1 MAVTTNTKTMNITV
15 DHFNEIIPLLEKLF
29 NNEYPT
35 NEELV
40 NVLQQYV
47 SQEALEGALVDYVTT
62 EKLDEK
68 TAGLQGLTQE
78 QIDKINKVTEL
89 ENIDLLNTVTLVGL
103 FVGAMLPFL
112 FGALTMESVGKAANE
127 MIEEVRRQFR
137 ETPGIMEGTA
147 KPDYKKCVDIS
158 TDAALKEM
166 ILPGVLALAFPIL
179 IGLLLGS
186 NALAGLL
193 AGSVVTGFL
202 MAVFMSN
209 SGGAWDNAKKY
220 IEEGNHG
227 GKGSEAH
234 KAAVV
239 GDTVGDPFKDTSGPS
254 MNILIKLM
262 SIVSLVFA
270 PIILKHGGI
279 LINLIK

>member
-89 ENIDLLNTVTLVGL
+89 ENTVTTLNERITELQTLESTVVTL
-103 FVGAMLPFL
+103 NEKVVELQTRIE
-112 FGALTMESVGKAANE
+112 ALENPTVPPETPPEVPPTTTPTLTSIQAVVN
-127 MIEEVRRQFR
+127 IPEEVTITTSTPLEDLKQYIVVNGGYDD
-137 ETPGIMEGTA
+137 ETTKEITEYELQGTLTTGT
-147 KPDYKKCVDIS
+147 S
-158 TDAALKEM
+158 T
-166 ILPGVLALAFPIL
+166 IT
-179 IGLLLGS
+179 
-186 NALAGLL
+186 
-193 AGSVVTGFL
+193 VVPTENDSITTTFD
-202 MAVFMSN
+202 V
-209 SGGAWDNAKKY
+209 
-220 IEEGNHG
+220 
-227 GKGSEAH
+227 
-234 KAAVV
+234 
-239 GDTVGDPFKDTSGPS
+239 TV
-254 MNILIKLM
+254 
-262 SIVSLVFA
+262 A
-270 PIILKHGGI
+270 
-279 LINLIK
+279 

>member
-89 ENIDLLNTVTLVGL
+89 ENTIATLNERITGLQALESTVTTLNEKVVEL
-103 FVGAMLPFL
+103 QTRIE
-112 FGALTMESVGKAANE
+112 ALENPTVPPETPPEVPPTAPTLTSIQAVVN
-127 MIEEVRRQFR
+127 IPEEVTITTS
-137 ETPGIMEGTA
+137 TPLEDLKQYIVINGEYDDSTTKEITEYELQGTLTTGT
-147 KPDYKKCVDIS
+147 S
-158 TDAALKEM
+158 T
-166 ILPGVLALAFPIL
+166 ITVVPIENNS
-179 IGLLLGS
+179 ITTTFD
-186 NALAGLL
+186 
-193 AGSVVTGFL
+193 VTV
-202 MAVFMSN
+202 A
-209 SGGAWDNAKKY
+209 
-220 IEEGNHG
+220 
-227 GKGSEAH
+227 
-234 KAAVV
+234 
-239 GDTVGDPFKDTSGPS
+239 
-254 MNILIKLM
+254 
-262 SIVSLVFA
+262 
-270 PIILKHGGI
+270 
-279 LINLIK
+279 

>member
-89 ENIDLLNTVTLVGL
+89 ENTIATLNETITGLQALESTVVTLNEKVVQL
-103 FVGAMLPFL
+103 Q
-112 FGALTMESVGKAANE
+112 ALESTITTLNE
-127 MIEEVRRQFR
+127 KVVELQTRIEALENPTVPPETPPEVPPTAPTLTSIQAVVNIPEEVSITTSTPLEDLKQYIVVNGEYDD
-137 ETPGIMEGTA
+137 ETTKEITEYELQGTLTTGT
-147 KPDYKKCVDIS
+147 S
-158 TDAALKEM
+158 T
-166 ILPGVLALAFPIL
+166 IT
-179 IGLLLGS
+179 
-186 NALAGLL
+186 
-193 AGSVVTGFL
+193 VVPTENDSITTTFD
-202 MAVFMSN
+202 V
-209 SGGAWDNAKKY
+209 
-220 IEEGNHG
+220 
-227 GKGSEAH
+227 
-234 KAAVV
+234 
-239 GDTVGDPFKDTSGPS
+239 TV
-254 MNILIKLM
+254 
-262 SIVSLVFA
+262 A
-270 PIILKHGGI
+270 
-279 LINLIK
+279 

>member
-89 ENIDLLNTVTLVGL
+89 ENTVTTLNERITELQTLESTVVTL
-103 FVGAMLPFL
+103 NEKVVQLQTL
-112 FGALTMESVGKAANE
+112 ENTITTLNEKVVELQTRIEALENPTVPPETPPEVPPTTTPTLTSIQAVVN
-127 MIEEVRRQFR
+127 IPEEVSITTSTPLEDLKQYIVVNGEYDN
-137 ETPGIMEGTA
+137 ETTKEITEYELQGELTTGT
-147 KPDYKKCVDIS
+147 S
-158 TDAALKEM
+158 T
-166 ILPGVLALAFPIL
+166 IT
-179 IGLLLGS
+179 
-186 NALAGLL
+186 
-193 AGSVVTGFL
+193 VVATEN
-202 MAVFMSN
+202 N
-209 SGGAWDNAKKY
+209 SITTTFD
-220 IEEGNHG
+220 
-227 GKGSEAH
+227 
-234 KAAVV
+234 V
-239 GDTVGDPFKDTSGPS
+239 TV
-254 MNILIKLM
+254 
-262 SIVSLVFA
+262 A
-270 PIILKHGGI
+270 
-279 LINLIK
+279 

>member
-89 ENIDLLNTVTLVGL
+89 ENTVTTLNERITELQTLESTVVTL
-103 FVGAMLPFL
+103 NEKVVELQTRIE
-112 FGALTMESVGKAANE
+112 ALENPTTPPETPPEVPPTTTPTLTSIQAVVN
-127 MIEEVRRQFR
+127 IPEEVTITTSTPLEDLKQYIVVNGGYDD
-137 ETPGIMEGTA
+137 ETTKEITEYELQGTLTTGT
-147 KPDYKKCVDIS
+147 S
-158 TDAALKEM
+158 T
-166 ILPGVLALAFPIL
+166 IT
-179 IGLLLGS
+179 
-186 NALAGLL
+186 
-193 AGSVVTGFL
+193 VVATENDSITTTFD
-202 MAVFMSN
+202 V
-209 SGGAWDNAKKY
+209 
-220 IEEGNHG
+220 
-227 GKGSEAH
+227 
-234 KAAVV
+234 
-239 GDTVGDPFKDTSGPS
+239 TV
-254 MNILIKLM
+254 
-262 SIVSLVFA
+262 A
-270 PIILKHGGI
+270 
-279 LINLIK
+279 

>member
-89 ENIDLLNTVTLVGL
+89 ENTIATLNERITGLQSLESTIATLNEKVVELQTRIEALENPTVPPETPPEVPPTTPTLTSIQAV
-103 FVGAMLPFL
+103 VNIP
-112 FGALTMESVGKAANE
+112 
-127 MIEEVRRQFR
+127 EEVTITTSTPLEDLKQYIVVNGGYDD
-137 ETPGIMEGTA
+137 ETTKEITEYELQGTLTTGT
-147 KPDYKKCVDIS
+147 S
-158 TDAALKEM
+158 T
-166 ILPGVLALAFPIL
+166 IT
-179 IGLLLGS
+179 
-186 NALAGLL
+186 
-193 AGSVVTGFL
+193 VVATEN
-202 MAVFMSN
+202 N
-209 SGGAWDNAKKY
+209 SITTTFD
-220 IEEGNHG
+220 
-227 GKGSEAH
+227 
-234 KAAVV
+234 V
-239 GDTVGDPFKDTSGPS
+239 TV
-254 MNILIKLM
+254 
-262 SIVSLVFA
+262 A
-270 PIILKHGGI
+270 
-279 LINLIK
+279 

>member
-89 ENIDLLNTVTLVGL
+89 ENTIATLNETITGLQALESSVATLNEKVAQLQALESTIATLNEKVVELQTRIEALENPTVPPETPPEVPPTTTPTLTSIQAV
-103 FVGAMLPFL
+103 VNIP
-112 FGALTMESVGKAANE
+112 
-127 MIEEVRRQFR
+127 EEVTITTSTPLEDLKQYIVVNGGYDD
-137 ETPGIMEGTA
+137 ETTKEITEYELQGTLTTGT
-147 KPDYKKCVDIS
+147 S
-158 TDAALKEM
+158 T
-166 ILPGVLALAFPIL
+166 IT
-179 IGLLLGS
+179 
-186 NALAGLL
+186 
-193 AGSVVTGFL
+193 VVATEN
-202 MAVFMSN
+202 N
-209 SGGAWDNAKKY
+209 SITTTFD
-220 IEEGNHG
+220 
-227 GKGSEAH
+227 
-234 KAAVV
+234 V
-239 GDTVGDPFKDTSGPS
+239 TV
-254 MNILIKLM
+254 
-262 SIVSLVFA
+262 A
-270 PIILKHGGI
+270 
-279 LINLIK
+279 

>member
-89 ENIDLLNTVTLVGL
+89 ENTIATLNERITGLQALESTVTTLNEKVVEL
-103 FVGAMLPFL
+103 QTRIE
-112 FGALTMESVGKAANE
+112 ALENPTVPPETPPEVPPTAPTLTSIQAVVN
-127 MIEEVRRQFR
+127 IPEEVTITTSTPLEDLKQYIVVNGEYDD
-137 ETPGIMEGTA
+137 ETTKEITEYELQGELTTGT
-147 KPDYKKCVDIS
+147 S
-158 TDAALKEM
+158 TITIVATENESITTTFD
-166 ILPGVLALAFPIL
+166 
-179 IGLLLGS
+179 
-186 NALAGLL
+186 
-193 AGSVVTGFL
+193 VTV
-202 MAVFMSN
+202 A
-209 SGGAWDNAKKY
+209 
-220 IEEGNHG
+220 
-227 GKGSEAH
+227 
-234 KAAVV
+234 
-239 GDTVGDPFKDTSGPS
+239 
-254 MNILIKLM
+254 
-262 SIVSLVFA
+262 
-270 PIILKHGGI
+270 
-279 LINLIK
+279 

>member
-89 ENIDLLNTVTLVGL
+89 ENTIATLNETITGLQALESTVVTL
-103 FVGAMLPFL
+103 
-112 FGALTMESVGKAANE
+112 NE
-127 MIEEVRRQFR
+127 KVAQLQTLENTITTLNEKVLELQTRIEVLENPTTPP
-137 ETPGIMEGTA
+137 ETPPEVPPTTPTLTSIQ
-147 KPDYKKCVDIS
+147 
-158 TDAALKEM
+158 
-166 ILPGVLALAFPIL
+166 
-179 IGLLLGS
+179 
-186 NALAGLL
+186 
-193 AGSVVTGFL
+193 
-202 MAVFMSN
+202 
-209 SGGAWDNAKKY
+209 
-220 IEEGNHG
+220 
-227 GKGSEAH
+227 
-234 KAAVV
+234 AVV
-239 GDTVGDPFKDTSGPS
+239 NIPQEVTITTSTQLEDLKQYIVVNGEYDDSSTKEITEYELQGTLTTGTSTITVVATEND
-254 MNILIKLM
+254 
-262 SIVSLVFA
+262 SITTTFDVTVA
-270 PIILKHGGI
+270 
-279 LINLIK
+279 

>member
-89 ENIDLLNTVTLVGL
+89 ENTIATLNETITGLQALESSVATLNEKVVEL
-103 FVGAMLPFL
+103 QTRIETLETPTTPPETPPEVPPTAPT
-112 FGALTMESVGKAANE
+112 LTSIQAVAN
-127 MIEEVRRQFR
+127 IPEEVTITTSTPLEDLKQYIVVNGEYDD
-137 ETPGIMEGTA
+137 ETTKEITEYELQGELTTGT
-147 KPDYKKCVDIS
+147 S
-158 TDAALKEM
+158 TITIVATENESITTTFD
-166 ILPGVLALAFPIL
+166 
-179 IGLLLGS
+179 
-186 NALAGLL
+186 
-193 AGSVVTGFL
+193 VTV
-202 MAVFMSN
+202 A
-209 SGGAWDNAKKY
+209 
-220 IEEGNHG
+220 
-227 GKGSEAH
+227 
-234 KAAVV
+234 
-239 GDTVGDPFKDTSGPS
+239 
-254 MNILIKLM
+254 
-262 SIVSLVFA
+262 
-270 PIILKHGGI
+270 
-279 LINLIK
+279 

>member
-89 ENIDLLNTVTLVGL
+89 ENTIATLNERITGLQALESTVTTLNEKVVEL
-103 FVGAMLPFL
+103 QTRIE
-112 FGALTMESVGKAANE
+112 ALENPTVPPETPPEVPPTAPTLTSIQAVVN
-127 MIEEVRRQFR
+127 IPEEVSITTS
-137 ETPGIMEGTA
+137 TPLEDLKQYIVINGEYDDSTTKEITEYELQGTLTTGT
-147 KPDYKKCVDIS
+147 S
-158 TDAALKEM
+158 TITIVATENESITTTFD
-166 ILPGVLALAFPIL
+166 
-179 IGLLLGS
+179 
-186 NALAGLL
+186 
-193 AGSVVTGFL
+193 VTV
-202 MAVFMSN
+202 A
-209 SGGAWDNAKKY
+209 
-220 IEEGNHG
+220 
-227 GKGSEAH
+227 
-234 KAAVV
+234 
-239 GDTVGDPFKDTSGPS
+239 
-254 MNILIKLM
+254 
-262 SIVSLVFA
+262 
-270 PIILKHGGI
+270 
-279 LINLIK
+279 